1 MHTTLLLAAAV
12 PAKETPLI
20 DFDLTVLI
28 QLVVFLLTA
37 LILSRFLFKPFL
49 AMRAARSE
57 GIEGAREQATRMDD
71 EARAKIADYEV
82 RFAKARTRANDERA
96 KVRAEATN
104 REREITDAARK
115 ETEVT
120 LDAARRT
127 LDKDAEGARQ
137 ALAPRADE
145 IARSI
150 VKKVLGREVA

>member
-1 MHTTLLLAAAV
+1 VHTTLLLAAAV

-28 QLVVFLLTA
+28 QLVVFVLTA
-37 LILSRFLFKPFL
+37 LILSRFLFRPFL

-71 EARAKIADYEV
+71 EAKAKIVDYDA

-96 KVRAEATN
+96 KVRAEAAS

-115 ETEVT
+115 DTDAT
-120 LDAARRT
+120 LEAARKSLET
-127 LDKDAEGARQ
+127 DATAARQ